1 MRTGLALTALLAVA
15 TIGEGRDTSGIP
27 RRPGIDLLKLVDP
40 KQDRVAGEWAFD
52 GRTLVSP
59 ALPFGRITVPYVPP
73 EEYDL
78 RIVAERAGT
87 GNSLSVGLVGGGRQF
102 LLIID
107 GMVPE
112 AKSGLDLVDGRAFY
126 DNATTHL
133 GQLLG
138 DGRTGSI
145 LISVRKKRVQ
155 VSVDGRS
162 VVDWKADF
170 ARVSLWPS
178 WTMPRADTLFLGAW
192 TSPQRVH
199 RLELTPVTG
208 QGKPLR

>member
-1 MRTGLALTALLAVA
+1 MRVGMALLAFIAVA
-15 TIGEGRDTSGIP
+15 PAGEARDTSGMP
-27 RRPGIDLLKLVDP
+27 RWRGVDLLKLVDP

-52 GRTLVSP
+52 GKTLVSP
-59 ALPFGRITVPYVPP
+59 PLAFGRITVPYVPP

-78 RIVAERAGT
+78 RVVAERVGS
-87 GNSLSVGLVGGGRQF
+87 GNSLSAGLVGGGRQF
-102 LLIID
+102 LVILD

-126 DNATTHL
+126 DNATTHR
-133 GQLLG
+133 GQLLA
-138 DGRTGSI
+138 DGQTRTI
-145 LISVRKKRVQ
+145 LISVRRNRVQ
-155 VSVDGRS
+155 VSVDGRR

-199 RLELTPVTG
+199 RLELTPVSG
-208 QGKPLR
+208 PGKPLR